1 MTLMIAT
8 LVASFLGS
16 LQLGFVN
23 AAVLRYALQKQGQL
37 ALWLS
42 FGGVLPEIIY
52 ALAAGY
58 LHRYFNTAFGDVLK
72 GISLGVL
79 FIYGFYLIFK
89 KSTVLNVATSTKQN
103 SFLQGFIL
111 GLINPQLLVFWS
123 VFLSLYAPLDLSVTS
138 LLGFAMAAAI
148 GAFACLC
155 LFIGL
160 SYRYSELILRLM
172 GGAHHLD
179 KWLGG
184 IILMAGVVSV
194 LLTWFS

>member
-1 MTLMIAT
+1 MTLVVAT

-23 AAVLRYALQKQGQL
+23 AAVLRYALQKQGQS

-42 FGGVLPEIIY
+42 VGGSLPEIIY

-58 LHRYFNTAFGDVLK
+58 LHRYFNTTFGDVLK

-89 KSTVLNVATSTKQN
+89 KSRALNVATSSKQN

-123 VFLSLYAPLDLSVTS
+123 VFLSLYAPSNLSFIN

-148 GAFACLC
+148 GALACLC

-160 SYRYSELILRLM
+160 SYRYSEIILRLM
-172 GGAHHLD
+172 GGAHQLD

-194 LLTWFS
+194 VATWF